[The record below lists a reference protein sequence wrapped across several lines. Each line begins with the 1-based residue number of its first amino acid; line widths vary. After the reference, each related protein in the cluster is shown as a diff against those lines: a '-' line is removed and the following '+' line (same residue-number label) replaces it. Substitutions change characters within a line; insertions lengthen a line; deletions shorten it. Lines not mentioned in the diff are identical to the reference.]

1 MSIKT
6 RVIKIIFFQIC
17 ILLLLCS
24 PSHAWY
30 GKTHLAIAKRAGY
43 RYWYNAAAADI
54 ARLKAGDAEHYNHFV
69 NNKRGAKITPDM
81 VQAQIKKYDSPS
93 DRKGHL
99 YGAIVGSL
107 RHYINAKREGGFAE
121 DHMAYCVHYIG
132 DLSMPLHNID
142 YSPFNKRYHLDMDGL
157 LEQKALD
164 SLSEIKIEKINIKTE
179 NDLIAEICRIAN
191 ISMELGFRLEKEERM
206 MTKAEAYRQIG
217 MSASLLKAVI
227 EYTTRM
233 IHHFSGLK
241 DNDM

>member
-1 MSIKT
+1 M
-6 RVIKIIFFQIC
+6 
-17 ILLLLCS
+17 LLLLCS
-24 PSHAWY
+24 SSHAWY

-54 ARLKAGDAEHYNHFV
+54 ARLKAGDIEQYSHFV
-69 NNKRGAKITPDM
+69 NNRRGAKITPQA
-81 VQAQIKKYDSPS
+81 VLAQIKKYDSPR

-132 DLSMPLHNID
+132 DLSMPLHNIE
-142 YSPFNKRYHLDMDGL
+142 YSPFNKRYHLNMDGI
-157 LEQKALD
+157 LEQKVLD
-164 SLSEIKIEKINIKTE
+164 NLSEIKIEKITIKTE
-179 NDLIAEICRIAN
+179 DELIKEICRIAN
-191 ISMELGFRLEKEERM
+191 MSMELGFRLEKENRM

-227 EYTTRM
+227 EYANHMSHR
-233 IHHFSGLK
+233 
-241 DNDM
+241 